1 MRCLCGSALALVL
14 VAALPARA
22 QHLASDRRWEMRGA
36 LTVAWIGSTETT
48 SYQTSPGGVASLD
61 LGVAFRPTPGTAV
74 AAFARAGFFHAG
86 GGLELDWT
94 PGDWGQSGLV
104 LRLAPTLLYDDRT
117 CRDSASG
124 ANPGCSRALVGQLEV
139 GAGYRW
145 AFKSTAGVTI
155 GGSLSSGYVWAQRDG
170 LPTERLKTFGV
181 WLPRVAVD
189 F

>member
-1 MRCLCGSALALVL
+1 MRCLCAAAPALVL
-14 VAALPARA
+14 AAAMPARA
-22 QHLASDRRWEMRGA
+22 QHLASDQRWEVRAA
-36 LTVAWIGSTETT
+36 LTAAWIGSTEAT

-61 LGVAFRPTPGTAV
+61 VGVAFRITPGTAI

-86 GGLELDWT
+86 GGLEFDWT
-94 PGDWGQSGLV
+94 PADWGQSGLV

-124 ANPGCSRALVGQLEV
+124 ANPGCSSALFAQLEL

-145 AFKSTAGVTI
+145 AFRSTAGVTI
-155 GGSLSSGYVWAQRDG
+155 GGSLSGGYAWARRDG
-170 LPTERLKTFGV
+170 LPTEKLGTFGV
-181 WLPRVAVD
+181 WLPRLAVD